1 MRNIGFM
8 NLFLATGR
16 INATRGCPIS
26 LTGQPNA
33 MGGRE
38 TGYLS
43 NALPGYRDVRDAKH
57 RSTCEEHWKL
67 EKNHISSTVGMTI
80 NDAID
85 SILENKTK
93 FLWVACTNPVL
104 TLPDLKKTQ
113 RALNH
118 PNLFL
123 VVQDCVMSET
133 AAMANLILPSHAW
146 GEKEGSMTNSERFIK
161 RVRPFKTAPHGTKSD
176 NEIICDVAK
185 ALGASGFD
193 YTDTKAVY
201 DEYKQL
207 TANRLCDQST
217 QDYDTLSYQWGGERL
232 YGDEIFATASTKV
245 QFHPIVSSPLLLGEK
260 EFVLITGRTKKQW
273 HTMTRTGLVS
283 ELLKDE
289 EDPYLLMNR
298 CEADKMGINEGDMV
312 NISNA
317 LGSLELMV
325 RFGDMAPKHL
335 FAPFGY
341 SKMAI
346 NTLVPAVHDPFSF
359 QTALKSAR
367 VILSSKMV

>member
-1 MRNIGFM
+1 
-8 NLFLATGR
+8 
-16 INATRGCPIS
+16 
-26 LTGQPNA
+26 

-38 TGYLS
+38 VGYLS
-43 NALPGYRDVRDAKH
+43 NALPGYRDVRSTQD
-57 RSTCEEHWKL
+57 RSTCEEHWNL
-67 EKNHISSTVGMTI
+67 GENHISSTVGMTI

-85 SILENKTK
+85 SILDSNTK
-93 FLWVACTNPVL
+93 FLWVVCTNPLL
-104 TLPDLKKTQ
+104 TLPDLKKTH

-123 VVQDCVMSET
+123 IVQDCVMSET
-133 AAMANLILPSHAW
+133 AAMANLILPTHAW

-161 RVRPFKTAPHGTKSD
+161 RVRPFKVPPLGTKSD
-176 NEIICDVAK
+176 NEIICEVAK
-185 ALGASGFD
+185 ALGATGFD
-193 YTDTKAVY
+193 YADTKAIF

-232 YGDEIFATASTKV
+232 YANEVFATASKKV
-245 QFHPIVSSPLLLGEK
+245 HFHPIVSSAPKLNAQ

-289 EDPYLLMNR
+289 EEPYLLMNR
-298 CEADKMGINEGDMV
+298 YEAEKMGIDEGDTV
-312 NISNA
+312 QISNA
-317 LGSLELMV
+317 LGSLELIV
-325 RFGDMAPKHL
+325 RFGELAPKHL

-341 SKMAI
+341 SQTAI

-367 VILSSKMV
+367 VILSS